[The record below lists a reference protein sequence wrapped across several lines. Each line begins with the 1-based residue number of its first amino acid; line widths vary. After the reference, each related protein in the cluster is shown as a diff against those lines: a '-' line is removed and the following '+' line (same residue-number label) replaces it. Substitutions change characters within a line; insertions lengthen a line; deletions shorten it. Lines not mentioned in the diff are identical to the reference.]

1 MDPNPKSYPVVNFV
15 LSRLT
20 SLRSKSDSPESEFD
34 IEQPPPPSD
43 SDEAPFVD
51 PLVEQMP
58 YLKDP
63 KVIAEMSKAVS
74 EISQTRSVLEALGDR
89 PDHETVDQAKEKMA
103 EIDSKLALQLEEM
116 SLRQRPSEVS
126 LDDWESHLSDK
137 KEERREAAE
146 KEKSLYRSIVQL
158 EEMHSEYAKLLN
170 DAEKRLMKI
179 YEVAASRAMDRAGK
193 GVVEDEGSAEEG
205 PREEVNDDVIGI
217 LQQDASGGDI
227 NRVDL
232 SGRRLRFLPEAFG
245 KIRGLVVLN
254 LSNNQLQVIPESIA
268 GLLSL
273 EELNLSSNLLESL
286 PDSIGLL
293 TNLKVLN
300 VSGNKLNALPDSICY
315 CRSLEELDASF
326 NNLAY
331 LPTNLGNEMVNLR
344 RLSVQYNKL
353 QGLPT
358 SVGGMQSLQQLDV
371 HFNELRGLPLSIGKL
386 TNLEALNLSGNFSD
400 LQELPETVGELINL
414 KELDISNNQIHQLPD
429 SFGRL
434 ENLIKLNLE
443 QNPIVLPPA
452 EVLSQG
458 VEAVKDFMAQRWV
471 ELLVEEEAKSMQM
484 VKEETEGRWITRGLT
499 RSTSWLKEKVSSVSA
514 YLGSPTGSPR
524 DPWLN
529 QQL

>member
-1 MDPNPKSYPVVNFV
+1 MDPSPKSYPVVNFV

-20 SLRSKSDSPESEFD
+20 SLRSKSDSPESGFD
-34 IEQPPPPSD
+34 IEQPPPPSE

-63 KVIAEMSKAVS
+63 KVIAEMSKVVT

-89 PDHETVDQAKEKMA
+89 PDHETVDKAKEKMA

-116 SLRQRPSEVS
+116 ALRQRPSEVS
-126 LDDWESHLSDK
+126 LDDWESHLADK

-146 KEKSLYRSIVQL
+146 KEKALYRSIIQL
-158 EEMHSEYAKLLN
+158 EDMHLEYAKLLK

-179 YEVAASRAMDRAGK
+179 YEVAASRAVDRAGK
-193 GVVEDEGSAEEG
+193 GVVEDEDGVDEG
-205 PREEVNDDVIGI
+205 PSEEVNDDVVGI
-217 LQQDASGGDI
+217 LRKNASGGDV

-232 SGRRLRFLPEAFG
+232 SGKRLRFLPEAFG

-254 LSNNQLQVIPESIA
+254 LSNNQLQAIPDSVA
-268 GLLSL
+268 GLESL
-273 EELNLSSNLLESL
+273 EELNISSNLLESL

-293 TNLKVLN
+293 TNLKILN

-331 LPTNLGNEMVNLR
+331 LPTNIGTEMILLK

-353 QGLPT
+353 PGLPT
-358 SVGGMQSLQQLDV
+358 SIGGMKSLQQLDI
-371 HFNELRGLPLSIGKL
+371 HFNELRGLPTTIGSL
-386 TNLEALNLSGNFSD
+386 TNLESLNLSGNFSD
-400 LQELPETVGELINL
+400 LQELPETLGELINL

-434 ENLIKLNLE
+434 ENLTKLNLE
-443 QNPIVLPPA
+443 QNPIELPPP
-452 EVLSQG
+452 EILSQG
-458 VEAVKDFMAQRWV
+458 VEAIKDFMAQRWV
-471 ELLVEEEAKSMQM
+471 ELLVEEEAKSVQS
-484 VKEETEGRWITRGLT
+484 VKEESESRWSLSGVA

-514 YLGSPTGSPR
+514 YLGASVNGYR